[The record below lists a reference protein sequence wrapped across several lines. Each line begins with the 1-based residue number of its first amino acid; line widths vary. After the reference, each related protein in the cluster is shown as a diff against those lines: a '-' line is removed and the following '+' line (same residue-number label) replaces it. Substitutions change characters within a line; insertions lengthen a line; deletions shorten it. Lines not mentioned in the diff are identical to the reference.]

1 MQNIQDETSLK
12 DDYSQVKNRNEQKIN
27 KIK

>member
-1 MQNIQDETSLK
+1 MQNIQNETSLK